1 MKVLC
6 AGDLHI
12 GRRPTRLPPDADSRA
27 LSCAR
32 AWEALVEYAVDQRVN
47 VLALSGDVVDQSNK
61 FYEAIGPLERGL
73 RRLADAGVV
82 TVAVAGNHDY
92 DVLPQIARSV
102 GGDSFRLLGAGGE
115 WERSTITSGDGE
127 RLHVDGWSFPAE
139 HVSDS
144 PLDSYGFGADGDT
157 PILGLLHADLDVPR
171 SSYAPVMLSDL
182 QTRPV
187 ALWLL
192 GHVHVPKLRR
202 ARHGAPV
209 LYPGSLQPMDP
220 GESGVHGAWLLE
232 LQPLAPAEPRII
244 PLASVRYAAPAV
256 DVTGVSNIG
265 ELRTL
270 VNERLRSS
278 IATLV
283 EESGARLRVLSL
295 RLGIHG
301 STALHRQIEHEL
313 AQLREDFDWRSGD
326 ASAFIESVSAATRP
340 VRDLDALA
348 RGDDAVALLARLA
361 RDLGA
366 SSGND
371 ASGTP
376 LLDEVRGAATALLD
390 ARQYRHV
397 AGLLDA
403 FSDDSLR
410 ALAAQ
415 QSLSLLDELLAQK
428 EVA

>member
-12 GRRPTRLPPDADSRA
+12 GRRPTRLPPDADSRGF
-27 LSCAR
+27 SCAR
-32 AWEALVEYAVDQRVN
+32 AWEALVEYAVDQRVDM
-47 VLALSGDVVDQSNK
+47 LALSGDVVDQSNK

-73 RRLADAGVV
+73 RHLADAGVV

-92 DVLPQIARSV
+92 DVLPQIARSI
-102 GGDSFRLLGAGGE
+102 GSGSFHLLGAGGE
-115 WERSTITSGDGE
+115 WERLTLTIGDGGKV
-127 RLHVDGWSFPAE
+127 HVDGWSFPAE
-139 HVSDS
+139 HVRDN

-187 ALWLL
+187 AFWLL
-192 GHVHVPKLRR
+192 GHIHVPRLHR

-220 GESGVHGAWLLE
+220 GETGVHGAWLLE
-232 LQPLAPAEPRII
+232 LKPLAPAEPRIVA
-244 PLASVRYAAPAV
+244 LASVRYATAEV
-256 DVTGVSNIG
+256 DVTGAANIG

-278 IATLV
+278 IAALV
-283 EESGARLRVLSL
+283 DEAGARLRVLSL
-295 RLGIHG
+295 RLGISG
-301 STALHRQIEHEL
+301 STLLHRQIEHEL
-313 AQLREDFDWRSGD
+313 AQLRDDFDWQSGD
-326 ASAFIESVSAATRP
+326 ASAFIEAISVATRP

-361 RDLGA
+361 RDLG
-366 SSGND
+366 SSSVHD
-371 ASGTP
+371 PSSTP
-376 LLDEVRGAATALLD
+376 LLDGARSAAATLID

-397 AGLLDA
+397 ADLREGFD
-403 FSDDSLR
+403 DDSLR
-410 ALAAQ
+410 AIAAQ

-428 EVA
+428 ELT